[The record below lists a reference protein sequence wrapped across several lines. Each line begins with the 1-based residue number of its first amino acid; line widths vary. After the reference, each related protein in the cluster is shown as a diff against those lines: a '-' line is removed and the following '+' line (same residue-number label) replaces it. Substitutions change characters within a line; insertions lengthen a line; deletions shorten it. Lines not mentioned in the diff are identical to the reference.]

1 MSMPSGVL
9 RMRVSRD
16 GRARARHTGGSS
28 LELLGGLLGPL
39 LGEAG
44 EGTGELLAGNG
55 SDGG

>member
-1 MSMPSGVL
+1 
-9 RMRVSRD
+9 MRVSRD